1 MAIEQHKKTPQVL
14 GRCPLRGHRADLTRH
29 GRSVAPALDA
39 IAVSELI
46 RDLEALR
53 A

>member
-1 MAIEQHKKTPQVL
+1 MPA
-14 GRCPLRGHRADLTRH
+14 
-29 GRSVAPALDA
+29 RSGAGSTVSALDA